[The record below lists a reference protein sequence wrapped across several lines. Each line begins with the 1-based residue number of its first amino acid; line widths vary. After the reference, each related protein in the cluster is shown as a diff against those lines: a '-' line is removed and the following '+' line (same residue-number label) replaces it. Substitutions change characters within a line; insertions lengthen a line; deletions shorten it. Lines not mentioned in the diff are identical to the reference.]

1 MYVTVLANLPTWM
14 KTCHGGLHKLQVIC
28 SPGQGH
34 IQTER
39 QPDLQPAKKKIII
52 SIKFNEIKYIG

>member
-1 MYVTVLANLPTWM
+1 MHVTVLANLPTWT

-39 QPDLQPAKKKIII
+39 QPDLQPAKKQNHH
-52 SIKFNEIKYIG
+52 FN